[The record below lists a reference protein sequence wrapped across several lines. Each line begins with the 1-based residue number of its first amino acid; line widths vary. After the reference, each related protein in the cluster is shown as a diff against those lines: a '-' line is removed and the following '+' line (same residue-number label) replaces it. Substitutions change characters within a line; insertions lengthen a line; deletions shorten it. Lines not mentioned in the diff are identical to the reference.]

1 MRLPTIKDVSRTA
14 GVSTATVSR
23 VLNRTGLVEP
33 ETERRVLE
41 AVEALGYRRNVNW
54 ERLSRKSSRMV
65 CFLLGNRPMPNSM
78 HVRLLMAAERALTQ
92 AGYDLVFASFRYREQ
107 TPPAR
112 LDVPRLLESRGV
124 VDGVILAGVHHQ
136 NLLEAVDALGVP
148 SIVLGNTC
156 FGSKA
161 RMRTDAVLYDDV
173 KATEEATAYLVRLGH
188 RRIAF
193 VGNTALPWFE
203 RRHRGFQR
211 ALRGAAEKPQAVTAR
226 WDVENVE
233 YGIRAMQQMLRSKEP
248 PTAVVAGN
256 DEVAGG
262 VWKAAVTRGLVV
274 PRDLSLIG
282 FGDRL
287 EFAMLEPSLTTI
299 TSFPE
304 VLGAEAAQMLLEKL
318 RDPATA
324 LPARTF
330 PCQMIERASCA
341 APAAAA
347 DVVRAEFPRVKSRV
361 STR

>member
-78 HVRLLMAAERALTQ
+78 HVRLLMAAEHALTE

-112 LDVPRLLESRGV
+112 LDVPRLLQSRGV

-136 NLLEAVDALGVP
+136 NLLEAVETLGVP

-211 ALRGAAEKPQAVTAR
+211 ALRGEKTQAVTAR

-262 VWKAAVTRGLVV
+262 IWKAAVTKGLVV

-318 RDPATA
+318 REPATA

-341 APAAAA
+341 PPAAE
-347 DVVRAEFPRVKSRV
+347 VVRAAFPRVKNRV
-361 STR
+361 STT